1 MKYQP
6 TLWPTVCQVQQ
17 ILLWGFKMHALYI
30 LRTKKHNLYHY
41 GIHHLAWAIL
51 RHWFLSRSFFQINRI
66 LLKNQWCDMD
76 LRKEDM
82 VKYLSI
88 YIYIFLIFNTAKGY
102 VLLSLCVI
110 LLLCIAITNRNV
122 CYLHTGVPKR
132 KDL

>member
-1 MKYQP
+1 MKYQ
-6 TLWPTVCQVQQ
+6 PTVCQVQQ

>member
-1 MKYQP
+1 MMWYGPQERRHGN
-6 TLWPTVCQVQQ
+6 VS
-17 ILLWGFKMHALYI
+17 
-30 LRTKKHNLYHY
+30 KH
-41 GIHHLAWAIL
+41 
-51 RHWFLSRSFFQINRI
+51 
-66 LLKNQWCDMD
+66 
-76 LRKEDM
+76 
-82 VKYLSI
+82 I